1 MTRVT
6 ALPELMKRAVAAYQR
21 GGLGEADDLAR
32 AILSIKADYF
42 DALHLLAVI
51 STQQRR
57 FDEALANYDRALALR
72 PDDADAL
79 CNRGVTL
86 HELQRFDEALASY
99 DRALALRPD
108 YA

>member
-6 ALPELMKRAVAAYQR
+6 ALPEVMKRALAAYQLGR
-21 GGLGEADDLAR
+21 VGEAGDLAG
-32 AILSIKADYF
+32 AILSVEADYF

-57 FDEALANYDRALALR
+57 FDEALASYDRALALQ

-79 CNRGVTL
+79 NNRGNVL
-86 HELQRFDEALASY
+86 RQLQRFDEALASY
-99 DRALALRPD
+99 DRALAAR
-108 YA
+108 